1 MLDAILFKTIGIYYP
16 VENYTETEFGWK
28 LADGNEFL
36 DISEFAGEQVLSEL
50 DKIEN
55 EDKSDNEIIEND
67 ESNPSDD
74 NEYEDF
80 DWLVFR
86 FYLK

>member
-1 MLDAILFKTIGIYYP
+1 MYYP
-16 VENYTETEFGWK
+16 VENYTEAEFGWK
-28 LADGNEFL
+28 LVDGNEFL

-80 DWLVFR
+80 DWLVSR